1 MFLLLPLFLSACHV
15 PNREEVDRL
24 NDLSYYYHYKNLDS
38 TAFYATR
45 ALKAAND
52 YPAGKAEALNNLA
65 FVNIMKMNY
74 RDAYKQADSIRQIT
88 DNQIEQLVA
97 EVQMMRLCQRESRN
111 KEFYDHHE
119 RALKALRRID
129 EERDMM
135 PSHTLNRLNYAESEF
150 HIVTSTYYYYMG
162 LEKESVEALYKTDV
176 DAIEPDTAQH
186 LNYIYQIGAGGI
198 LSGESPVDIARKEW
212 DYLMRCYQRS
222 VSTGNVFWQAN
233 APQGL
238 SEHLF
243 VKEIRQP
250 LLSDNFASTA
260 LINPDGVPD
269 SLLAGNLAERSL
281 QLFQQYGDVYQTAGS
296 YRTLASCYWDIGDYT
311 SALDCLEKSLD
322 ENPVIHQAPDLVAS
336 IYERL
341 SLTYSA
347 LDEKAESDYY
357 RNLYLDLQEQ
367 TRQDRQL
374 EARAE
379 QLNRVS
385 AQLNWMITAVVSMI
399 LLVVVSLFLFSYLRR
414 RNEAK
419 SRSQRKSQ
427 MSMDNE
433 RIISEIKEQM
443 EETDEE
449 LMIACSHLQDNKK
462 RNVENR
468 AKIFLV
474 NSITP
479 FIDRMIHEIDRLQ
492 HADETEEVKAERWDY
507 VGEITS
513 KINEYNQVLTEWIQ
527 LCQGQIQLQI
537 GSFAVQELF
546 DMVKRSRMSFQ
557 LKGIELKVEDSDA
570 VVKADKI
577 LTLFMINTIADNA
590 RKFTPQGGTVTIEAR
605 QQADYVEI
613 SVTDTGKGMDTD
625 ELSRIFTHQIQG
637 GHGFGLLN
645 CRGIIERYKKISKI
659 FSVCTIQA
667 ESQPGKGSRFF
678 FRLPT
683 GIRRGPSPTLRK
695 ALLLLLIPT
704 GIVAAHA
711 KAADKSIPQDVAFA
725 KAINYADS
733 TYYSNLNGSYERTL
747 MFADSARHY
756 MNLCQKKDTSIILG
770 VANETAV
777 AALAL
782 HQWKIYHENNRI
794 YTQLYK
800 EHSADHSLPDY
811 VRMMQR
817 SSQNKNIAIFLLIVL
832 LVAIVVAYYLIY
844 YRPRLRR
851 SYIAEQRALSRSQQN
866 VERHRRQLE
875 QRQDELHRTEYELQ
889 QFYISNNV
897 IDNCLSTLKHETM
910 YYPSRIAQLLPQGE
924 NAKADVGP
932 IAELATYYKELY
944 VLLSQQ
950 AANQVL
956 TPCYDDI
963 VEQHLFSLL
972 QKESGGK
979 PLQVE
984 QESDGNYTVYHVSMP
999 GVPFRNFFCP
1009 TMENI
1014 PYLICRQIVR
1024 ENSELTNRHRC
1035 GIVAVARGEGT
1046 RFNITMCTAHR
1057 EKNENVTKQTKQE

>member
-1 MFLLLPLFLSACHV
+1 MLLFFTIFLSACHT
-15 PNREEVDRL
+15 PNREKVDKL
-24 NDLSYYYHYKNLDS
+24 NSLSYYYHYKNLDS
-38 TAFYATR
+38 TAFYANQ

-74 RDAYKQADSIRQIT
+74 QDAYIQTDSVRQIT

-129 EERDMM
+129 EERDMI
-135 PSHTLNRLNYAESEF
+135 PERTLNRLNYAESEF
-150 HIVTSTYYYYMG
+150 HIVTSTYFYYVG

-176 DAIEPDTAQH
+176 DAIEQDTAQY
-186 LNYIYQIGAGGI
+186 LNYLYQIGAGGI
-198 LSGESPVDIARKEW
+198 LSGGTPEDIARKEW

-222 VSTGNVFWQAN
+222 VSTGNVFWEAN
-233 APQGL
+233 ALQGL

-243 VKEIRQP
+243 VKEIRDS
-250 LLSDNFASTA
+250 LLNDNYASTA

-281 QLFQQYGDVYQTAGS
+281 QLFQQYGDVYQIAGS

-311 SALDCLEKSLD
+311 SALSCLEKSLE
-322 ENPVIHQAPDLVAS
+322 ENPIIHQAPDLVAS

-347 LDEKAESDYY
+347 LDEKSESDYY
-357 RNLYLDLQEQ
+357 RNLYIDLQEQ

-385 AQLNWMITAVVSMI
+385 AQLNWMMFAVVCMI

-414 RNEAK
+414 KNEEK
-419 SRSQRKSQ
+419 SRRQRNSQINL
-427 MSMDNE
+427 DNE
-433 RIISEIKEQM
+433 RIISDIKEKI

-449 LMIACSHLQDNKK
+449 LLIARSHLQDNKK

-479 FIDRMIHEIDRLQ
+479 FIDRMIHEIDRLE
-492 HADETEEVKAERWDY
+492 HADETEDVKAERWVY
-507 VGEITS
+507 VGEITN

-527 LCQGQIQLQI
+527 LRQGQIQLQI

-557 LKGIELKVEDSDA
+557 LKGIDLKVEDSDA

-605 QQADYVEI
+605 QEPDYVEI
-613 SVTDTGKGMDTD
+613 SVTDTGKGMDAD

-659 FSVCTIQA
+659 FSVCSIQA

-678 FRLPT
+678 FRLPN
-683 GIRRGPSPTLRK
+683 GIRKASSPTLLK
-695 ALLLLLIPT
+695 ALLMMLIPAS
-704 GIVAAHA
+704 ILSAHA
-711 KAADKSIPQDVAFA
+711 TTTKSVPQDVAFT
-725 KAINYADS
+725 KAMNFADS
-733 TYYSNLNGSYERTL
+733 TYYSNLDGSYERTL
-747 MFADSARHY
+747 MLADSARHY

-782 HQWKIYHENNRI
+782 HRWAIYHENNRI

-800 EHSADHSLPDY
+800 EHSADHSLPAY

-817 SSQNKNIAIFLLIVL
+817 SSQNKNIAIFLLILL

-866 VERHRRQLE
+866 VENHRRQLE

-924 NAKADVGP
+924 SVEADVAP

-956 TPCYDDI
+956 SSCYDDT
-963 VEQHLFSLL
+963 VEQYMFSLL
-972 QKESGGK
+972 QKASGEK
-979 PLQVE
+979 TLNVE
-984 QESDGNYTVYHVSMP
+984 KEADGNYTVYRVSMP
-999 GVPFRNFFCP
+999 GMAFRNFFNP

-1014 PYLICRQIVR
+1014 PFLICRQIVR

-1035 GIVAVARGEGT
+1035 GIVAVAQGEGT
-1046 RFNITMCTAHR
+1046 QFNITLCTLHR
-1057 EKNENVTKQTKQE
+1057 EKNESLTRQTKQ

>member
-1 MFLLLPLFLSACHV
+1 MLLFLSLLFSACHV
-15 PNREEVDRL
+15 PNQETVDKL
-24 NDLSYYYHYKNLDS
+24 NALSYYYHYKNLDS
-38 TAFYATR
+38 TAFYATQ
-45 ALKAAND
+45 ALKEANG

-74 RDAYKQADSIRQIT
+74 KDAYKQTDSIRQIT
-88 DNQIEQLVA
+88 DNQIELLVA
-97 EVQMMRLCQRESRN
+97 EVQLMRLCQRESRN
-111 KEFYDHHE
+111 KDFYDHRE
-119 RALKALRRID
+119 QALKALRRID
-129 EERDMM
+129 EERNMI
-135 PSHTLNRLNYAESEF
+135 PKRALSRLNYAESEF
-150 HIVTSTYYYYMG
+150 HIVSSTYYYYVG
-162 LEKESVEALYKTDV
+162 LEKESVEALYKIDV
-176 DAIEPDTAQH
+176 DAIEQDTAQY
-186 LNYIYQIGAGGI
+186 LNYLYQIGAGGI
-198 LSGESPVDIARKEW
+198 LSGGTRQDIMRKEW

-222 VSTGNVFWQAN
+222 VSTGNVFWEAN
-233 APQGL
+233 ALQGL

-243 VKEIRQP
+243 VKEIRDS
-250 LLSDNFASTA
+250 LLTDNYASTA
-260 LINPDGVPD
+260 LINSDGVPD

-281 QLFQQYGDVYQTAGS
+281 QLFKQYKDLYQIAGS
-296 YRTLASCYWDIGDYT
+296 YRTLASCYWDIGDYP
-311 SALDCLEKSLD
+311 SALNCLEKSLD
-322 ENPVIHQAPDLVAS
+322 ENPIILQAPDLVAS

-347 LDEKAESDYY
+347 LDEKSESDYY

-385 AQLNWMITAVVSMI
+385 AQLNWMMLAIVGMI
-399 LLVVVSLFLFSYLRR
+399 ILVVVSLFLFSYLRR
-414 RNEAK
+414 KSEEKSKHQRN
-419 SRSQRKSQ
+419 SQIDV
-427 MSMDNE
+427 DNE
-433 RIISEIKEQM
+433 QIINDIKEKI

-449 LMIACSHLQDNKK
+449 LLIARSHLQNNKK
-462 RNVENR
+462 NNVENR

-492 HADETEEVKAERWDY
+492 HADEPHDVKAERWVY
-507 VGEITS
+507 VGEITN

-527 LCQGQIQLQI
+527 LRQGQIQLHI

-557 LKGIELKVEDSDA
+557 LKGIDLKVTDSNA
-570 VVKADKI
+570 TVKADKI

-605 QQADYVEI
+605 QEPDYVEI
-613 SVTDTGKGMDTD
+613 SVTDTGKGMNDD

-659 FSVCTIQA
+659 FSVCSIQA

-678 FRLPT
+678 FRLPN
-683 GIRRGPSPTLRK
+683 GIRKGASPTLRNV
-695 ALLLLLIPT
+695 LLTLLILT
-704 GIVAAHA
+704 GTLSAHTTA
-711 KAADKSIPQDVAFA
+711 TGNVTENIAFT

-733 TYYSNLNGSYERTL
+733 TYYSNLDGTYERTL

-756 MNLCQKKDTSIILG
+756 MNQCHKKDTSIILG

-782 HQWKIYHENNRI
+782 HRWAIYHENNRI

-800 EHSADHSLPDY
+800 EHSADHSLPAY

-817 SSQNKNIAIFLLIVL
+817 SSQNKNIAIFLLTLL
-832 LVAIVVAYYLIY
+832 LVAIVVAYYFIY

-851 SYIAEQRALSRSQQN
+851 GYIAEQRALSRSQQN
-866 VERHRRQLE
+866 VENHRRQLE

-910 YYPSRIAQLLPQGE
+910 YYPSRIAQLLPQE
-924 NAKADVGP
+924 ESVEADVGP

-944 VLLSQQ
+944 VMLSQQ
-950 AANQVL
+950 ASNQVL
-956 TPCYDDI
+956 SSCYDDTM
-963 VEQHLFSLL
+963 EKYLFSLL
-972 QKESGGK
+972 QKASGEK
-979 PLQVE
+979 SLNIE
-984 QESDGNYTVYHVSMP
+984 NESDGNYTVYRVSMP
-999 GVPFRNFFCP
+999 GLAFRNFFCP
-1009 TMENI
+1009 TKENI
-1014 PYLICRQIVR
+1014 PFLICRQIVR
-1024 ENSELTNRHRC
+1024 ENSEMTNRHRC
-1035 GIVAVARGEGT
+1035 GIVAAAQGEGT
-1046 RFNITMCTAHR
+1046 LFIITLSKVHR
-1057 EKNENVTKQTKQE
+1057 ERNESEKQTKQ